1 MFGGSDTK
9 ILLIV
14 IIRLAS
20 LFFYGEFFQ
29 QILIFN
35 RQFYRNKN
43 LSNN

>member
-20 LFFYGEFFQ
+20 LYFYDGFF
-29 QILIFN
+29 
-35 RQFYRNKN
+35 RQNSTDNFSYLTLKK
-43 LSNN
+43 SF

>member
-20 LFFYGEFFQ
+20 LCLYDGFF
-29 QILIFN
+29 
-35 RQFYRNKN
+35 RQNKTDN
-43 LSNN
+43 FKFLTCKISF

>member
-20 LFFYGEFFQ
+20 LFFYDIFFKQ
-29 QILIFN
+29 KTDNFAN
-35 RQFYRNKN
+35 PV
-43 LSNN
+43 